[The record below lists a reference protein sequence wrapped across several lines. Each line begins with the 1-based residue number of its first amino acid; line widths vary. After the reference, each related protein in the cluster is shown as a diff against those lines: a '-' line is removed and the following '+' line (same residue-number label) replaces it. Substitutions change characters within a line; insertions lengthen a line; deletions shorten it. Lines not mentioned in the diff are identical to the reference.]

1 MTLTLEPLLN
11 YRLEE
16 RLYFGTVIDFC
27 PIVSGFS
34 SVKIGDWR
42 KTHLDCSVSIAYGV
56 SLTAQESKIIDIF
69 NGRFLKIEGRGVTRF
84 YWYAPGTVCGNV
96 CWNQLLLPN
105 RVIAD
110 YDENEEMT
118 RQVHYLDFKWLEL
131 SYRTQSQY
139 PVFTR
144 EELIAKAERKISS
157 FYLECWSSSSI

>member
-34 SVKIGDWR
+34 SIKIGDWR
-42 KTHLDCSVSIAYGV
+42 RTHLDCSVSIAYGV
-56 SLTAQESKIIDIF
+56 SLTLQKSKIIDICQ
-69 NGRFLKIEGRGVTRF
+69 GRFLKIEGRGGDRF

-96 CWNQLLLPN
+96 CWNKLLIPN

-110 YDENEEMT
+110 YDENQQMT
-118 RQVHYLDFKWLEL
+118 QQVHYLDLKLLEL
-131 SYRTQSQY
+131 SYSSQSRCSVY
-139 PVFTR
+139 TR
-144 EELIAKAERKISS
+144 EELIAEAHRRICR
-157 FYLECWSSSSI
+157 FYTLKHD